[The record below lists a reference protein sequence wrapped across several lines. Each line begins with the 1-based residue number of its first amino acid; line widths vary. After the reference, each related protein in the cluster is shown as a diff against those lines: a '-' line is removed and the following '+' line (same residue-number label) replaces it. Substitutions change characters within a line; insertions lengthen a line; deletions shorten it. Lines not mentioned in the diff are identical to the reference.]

1 MALRRQLMDT
11 NQMIGTI
18 SKETGLRLEQVKNT
32 VHLLDEGNTVPFISR
47 YRKEV
52 TGTLDENQI
61 RTIQERLAYLR
72 NLQERKVEVIRL
84 IEEQGKLTEELH
96 QNILSSTKLQEVEDL
111 YRPYRQKRR
120 TRATIAKEKGLEPLA
135 AFLISLPQK
144 GDPLQEA
151 ASYISEE
158 KQVLTAEEA
167 LQGAMDIIAEV
178 ISDDPAVRKWIRGE
192 TYQKGVLSVEQKE
205 DEDTEKKVYEMYYAY
220 SEPVQRIVPHR
231 VLALNRGEKEGILKV
246 KIEMETDRI
255 HEFLRKKYIPRETIA
270 ASYLETVIE
279 DSYKRLIAP
288 SVEREVRNELTEVAE
303 EQAIHIFAEN
313 LRQLLLQAPV
323 KGKLVLGVDPAYRT
337 GCKWAV
343 VDETGKLLKVGVV
356 YPTPPANK
364 VEEAKRILKDVIATY
379 KIDLVTIGNGTASR
393 ETEQFISSLLKEV
406 DREIFYIIVSE
417 AGASVYSASKLA
429 GEEFPEL
436 DVAERS
442 AVSIARRLQDPLAE
456 LVKIDPKSIGV
467 GQYQHDVS
475 QTRLA
480 ESLQFVVESAVN
492 YVGVDVNTASS
503 SLLSY
508 VSGISKQVAKNI
520 VQLRDEK
527 GKFDSRAQL
536 KKVPRLGEKTYE
548 QCIGFLRILD
558 GKNSLDKTPIH
569 PESYDKVKRLLE
581 ILKID
586 VKDIG
591 TSQTKEKLKS
601 IDLSEM
607 AKQIEIGEP
616 TLKDIVES
624 LLRPGRDPR
633 DELPKPLLLKEVL
646 TIEDLKIGMELQ
658 GTVRNVVDFGA
669 FVDIGLKNDGLVHIS
684 KISKRFVKHPL
695 DVVSVGEIVT
705 VWVTEIDTKKMR
717 VGLTMVSP
725 TEA

>member
-1 MALRRQLMDT
+1 MDT

-18 SKETGLRLEQVKNT
+18 SKETGLRIEQVKNT

-96 QNILSSTKLQEVEDL
+96 QNILGSTKLQEVEDL

-167 LQGAMDIIAEV
+167 LQGAMDIIAEM

-246 KIEMETDRI
+246 KIEVETDRI
-255 HEFLRKKYIPRETIA
+255 HEFLRKKYIPRQTIA